1 MWSDT
6 FLITKGQFAVI
17 IQILLGI
24 SVLFLGRKLFWLFV
38 GVVGFI
44 TGALLAGLLFQGS
57 SGWLVFIV
65 ALACGV
71 LGALLAVVLQRLSI
85 AVSGFL
91 AGGYVSV
98 VLVRHWGWITHAH
111 PWGPFVIG
119 GIIGAILLSI
129 IFDPAL
135 IVLSSLVGALL
146 IVQPLGITPVNTA
159 LLFALLAAAGM
170 ITQAV
175 VPGKHSHRPSK

>member
-6 FLITKGQFAVI
+6 FLMMKGQLAVI

-38 GVVGFI
+38 GVTGFI
-44 TGALLAGLLFQGS
+44 AGALLAELLFRGG

-71 LGALLAVVLQRLSI
+71 LGALLAVVLQRLAI
-85 AVSGFL
+85 AFSGFL
-91 AGGYVSV
+91 AGGYISV

-146 IVQPLGITPVNTA
+146 IVQPLGMSPAHTA
-159 LLFALLAAAGM
+159 LLFVLLAAAGM
-170 ITQAV
+170 ITQTV
-175 VPGKHSHRPSK
+175 VFGKHHHRPSK